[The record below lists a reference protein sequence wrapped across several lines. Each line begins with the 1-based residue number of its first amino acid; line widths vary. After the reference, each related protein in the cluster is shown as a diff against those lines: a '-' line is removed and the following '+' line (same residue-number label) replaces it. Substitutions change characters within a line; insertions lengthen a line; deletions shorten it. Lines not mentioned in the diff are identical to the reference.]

1 MLRTIL
7 LALVCPLLL
16 AAAMAEDVVE
26 HEPLKVDK
34 VVLAETPTAQPH
46 GVWHGVMGVLSDLGA
61 GAVPLLA
68 ASVAVTALLLGRR
81 FRQAAFAVLA
91 VQGATV
97 FARVFKGAFERPRP
111 QLTRTAMAVTAADPP
126 GGRRVLLVGLLV
138 VLVVIA
144 WRTVWRPG
152 LLLLTTV
159 YVGWLVLEA
168 ITEQLVSVDGH
179 NDSFPSGHAVGSMAV
194 VATLVVLV
202 WPTRHR
208 WPVVV
213 AGGVFAAAVGA
224 SRVYLGFH
232 FPSDVLAGWSWA
244 VAWTAAMWLFVLRR
258 TPPPAPTLTSTSRGG
273 GPQRAVVPAEK

>member
-26 HEPLKVDK
+26 HEPLEVDR

-46 GVWHGVMGVLSDLGA
+46 GAWHDVMGVVSDLGA
-61 GAVPLLA
+61 GAVPLLV
-68 ASVAVTALLLGRR
+68 ASLAVTVLLLRGKLRR
-81 FRQAAFAVLA
+81 AAFAVLA

-97 FARVFKGAFERPRP
+97 LARLFKDVFDRPRP
-111 QLTRTAMAVTAADPP
+111 QLARTAVAVSTVDPP
-126 GGRRVLLVGLLV
+126 GGRRLLLVGVLV
-138 VLVVIA
+138 VLVVLTWRTA
-144 WRTVWRPG
+144 WRPPV
-152 LLLLTTV
+152 LLLTMV
-159 YVGWLVLEA
+159 YVAWLLLEEG
-168 ITEQLVSVDGH
+168 TQQLVPVHGQ

-194 VATLVVLV
+194 VAALVVLV

-208 WPVVV
+208 WPVVI

-224 SRVYLGFH
+224 SRVYLGLH

-258 TPPPAPTLTSTSRGG
+258 PPPPVAVNPSRALEFPWLSGS
-273 GPQRAVVPAEK
+273 P